1 MGVITP
7 YDAQKKKIKNEI
19 INQAR
24 VNFYFIIFMKLF
36 DKEIPN
42 RFWFNR

>member
-1 MGVITP
+1 VKASEIGIITP

-24 VNFYFIIFMKLF
+24 VT
-36 DKEIPN
+36 
-42 RFWFNR
+42 